1 MLCVT
6 TLTCRWTL
14 TTLTEPCL
22 SKSLVVFLQA
32 KPQMNSTG
40 KIIKYKSTAGQSAQH
55 ISSYLLFL
63 LSVNCLLHQLI
74 WFVVLQKAIL
84 FHLMQ
89 LQKKITSRGRLDK
102 ESVVGIQFIAAE
114 PFFFFFLLKH
124 IRTVLILISTAKYV
138 NILLQDIVKGF
149 LSMTNLF
156 NLFLSAPYF
165 YPGRNVL
172 SMHSDSSSFL
182 I

>member
-1 MLCVT
+1 
-6 TLTCRWTL
+6 
-14 TTLTEPCL
+14 
-22 SKSLVVFLQA
+22 
-32 KPQMNSTG
+32 
-40 KIIKYKSTAGQSAQH
+40 
-55 ISSYLLFL
+55 
-63 LSVNCLLHQLI
+63 
-74 WFVVLQKAIL
+74 
-84 FHLMQ
+84 MQ

-114 PFFFFFLLKH
+114 PFFFFFFLLKH

>member
-1 MLCVT
+1 
-6 TLTCRWTL
+6 
-14 TTLTEPCL
+14 
-22 SKSLVVFLQA
+22 
-32 KPQMNSTG
+32 MNSTG
-40 KIIKYKSTAGQSAQH
+40 KRIKYKSTAGQSAQH

-114 PFFFFFLLKH
+114 PPFFFISQSLSITFSVLPWNSSSLPFLEWCVHNKTML
-124 IRTVLILISTAKYV
+124 YV
-138 NILLQDIVKGF
+138 KLHWGKKRQYY
-149 LSMTNLF
+149 LS
-156 NLFLSAPYF
+156 
-165 YPGRNVL
+165 VL
-172 SMHSDSSSFL
+172 SYDVPVDSHLKLHRAFCWHIIL
-182 I
+182 

>member
-1 MLCVT
+1 
-6 TLTCRWTL
+6 
-14 TTLTEPCL
+14 
-22 SKSLVVFLQA
+22 
-32 KPQMNSTG
+32 
-40 KIIKYKSTAGQSAQH
+40 
-55 ISSYLLFL
+55 
-63 LSVNCLLHQLI
+63 
-74 WFVVLQKAIL
+74 
-84 FHLMQ
+84 MQ

-114 PFFFFFLLKH
+114 PFFFLLKH
-124 IRTVLILISTAKYV
+124 IWTVLILISTAKYV
-138 NILLQDIVKGF
+138 NILLRDIVKGF
-149 LSMTNLF
+149 LSMTKLF

>member
-1 MLCVT
+1 
-6 TLTCRWTL
+6 
-14 TTLTEPCL
+14 
-22 SKSLVVFLQA
+22 
-32 KPQMNSTG
+32 MNSTG
-40 KIIKYKSTAGQSAQH
+40 KRIKYKSTAGQSAQH

-114 PFFFFFLLKH
+114 PPFFFFAQH
-124 IRTVLILISTAKYV
+124 IWTVLILISTAKYV

-149 LSMTNLF
+149 LSMTKLF
-156 NLFLSAPYF
+156 NLLLSAPYF
-165 YPGRNVL
+165 HPGRNVL